1 MISYIYYIYF
11 IKQKHLWN
19 MLQDILR
26 PTSIWRLIRST
37 LIYIGLLVLCPIFI
51 SILFQL
57 VVKYFIYRFT
67 NPNSLLINVLKIV
80 ALTDILMLLLSSLG
94 AILMYSI
101 TILFSELPLKKFF
114 DNTNSIEW
122 KRKVLSQWN
131 NTFNNGKL

>member
-19 MLQDILR
+19 MLQDILK
-26 PTSIWRLIRST
+26 PTSIWRLVRSSVV
-37 LIYIGLLVLCPIFI
+37 YIGLLVLCPIFI

-67 NPNSLLINVLKIV
+67 NPDSLLINVVKIV

-94 AILMYSI
+94 AILMYVI
-101 TILFSELPLKKFF
+101 TILFSDLPSKKFS
-114 DNTNSIEW
+114 DNTNSI
-122 KRKVLSQWN
+122 N
-131 NTFNNGKL
+131 